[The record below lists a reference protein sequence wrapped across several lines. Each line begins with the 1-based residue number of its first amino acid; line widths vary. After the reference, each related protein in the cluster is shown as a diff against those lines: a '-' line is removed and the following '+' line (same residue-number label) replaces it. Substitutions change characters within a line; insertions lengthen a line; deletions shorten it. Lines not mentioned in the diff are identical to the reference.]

1 MNRITSTITY
11 GNKLPYDQRDEWQ
24 RQANPWTAEVRYK
37 RRKMTVNYWT
47 GPLYPGEPT
56 TKDVAYCLLADAQ
69 CLEYTQSFEEWCND
83 LCMDTDSL
91 KAYRTYQ
98 QVIKQTDSLK
108 RVLGSDFE
116 DFIGLDEDELKRRC
130 R

>member
-1 MNRITSTITY
+1 M
-11 GNKLPYDQRDEWQ
+11 
-24 RQANPWTAEVRYK
+24 
-37 RRKMTVNYWT
+37 
-47 GPLYPGEPT
+47 YPGEPT

-83 LCMDTDSL
+83 ICMDTDSL

-108 RVLGSDFE
+108 RILGSDFE